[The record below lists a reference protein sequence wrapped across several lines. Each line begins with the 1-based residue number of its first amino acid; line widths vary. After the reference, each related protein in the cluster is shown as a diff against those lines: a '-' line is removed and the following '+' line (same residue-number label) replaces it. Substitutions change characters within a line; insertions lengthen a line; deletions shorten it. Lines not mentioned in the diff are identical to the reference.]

1 MIHLF
6 PFFVRI
12 RAARLDNYVET
23 LTGIHKSFDLPY
35 PAVNQLSSAPLSP
48 KPWVR
53 HGENKH
59 FLRGGGALGYL
70 FPSLPPPRFWSED
83 VNICNNKLSWYAPEF
98 QIPLSPPPV

>member
-23 LTGIHKSFDLPY
+23 LTSIHKSFDLPY

-48 KPWVR
+48 KPWIR
-53 HGENKH
+53 HGENKN
-59 FLRGGGALGYL
+59 FLRSGGARGYL
-70 FPSLPPPRFWSED
+70 FPSLPPSLPPPRFWSVE
-83 VNICNNKLSWYAPEF
+83 VNICNNKS
-98 QIPLSPPPV
+98 S